1 MPSSPQALNKYRKSG
16 IIRNRTY
23 QPETQLRRWRAET
36 EKWVNKA
43 EACRREGAR
52 CVVRPQT
59 ARRVMGTIEAM
70 AAAEPHIARGC
81 WCDPWPMAQMYVCT
95 KVQPVTGL
103 QERLHIGDSGKNE
116 VRHRTLN
123 EIVEGI
129 ARLGEDVAE
138 ADIAFAI
145 YQANREVD
153 VLFGRVDEHSLSVFP
168 WSDADLNADA
178 ADVLSGPPPFPL
190 AAAPSSSRPPL
201 GPLKPVRE
209 GDAEWEALGFD
220 YLRHLE
226 KVRSSQLVVAQA
238 AQVAAQAIQA
248 GEAEVEASQA
258 GEAAQA
264 GEAEAEAETE
274 GQAAEEAAA
283 EEEEGEV
290 AEAEPMATAVV
301 IGPGG
306 DSSLPLL
313 PADMVE
319 VIPPQFGA
327 LSFAGDAPLSGDE
340 EDLAALAT
348 SPRRSAAA
356 AAGRG
361 GGGGSAVVLG
371 AAAASAPV
379 GRWSAAHKSPRP
391 TIANSRPI
399 VPRLELE
406 LQLMAESMTEAR
418 QRHPTSERDVYD
430 TAQLLYLQKV
440 EQIFSGR
447 SSTPPDLHRLR
458 PNRTSAAAL
467 QQVAAESARFAQRA
481 ALDGQR
487 RAGSSSQVAGAGSS
501 SQVAAARLPVPLPAI
516 APQAGGLDQE
526 VAVRMLA
533 GGAPS
538 TAAAPATVASV
549 PLTPGSGLPMAAA
562 MPLCTPADGL
572 PLVSSVTLL
581 PPPMPPPPM
590 PPPPM
595 SPPDATLNAATGSP
609 LLPSL
614 LLPLPSLLPPLPP
627 PAPNMPATSA
637 MPSAMLFG
645 PQPPVPS
652 AALAATLASISSFS
666 LPGPSQLQVGSSKRK
681 VAGASWSTTY
691 NKKARECEVCVSRD
705 EVLGG
710 IGVKCI
716 PLRILDRLARS
727 DALTHPVRPT
737 GGRAQRTAD
746 QVRRE
751 VLAQWPAGKAT
762 ITLPAAE
769 REPDGTEA

>member
-1 MPSSPQALNKYRKSG
+1 
-16 IIRNRTY
+16 
-23 QPETQLRRWRAET
+23 
-36 EKWVNKA
+36 
-43 EACRREGAR
+43 
-52 CVVRPQT
+52 
-59 ARRVMGTIEAM
+59 
-70 AAAEPHIARGC
+70 
-81 WCDPWPMAQMYVCT
+81 
-95 KVQPVTGL
+95 
-103 QERLHIGDSGKNE
+103 
-116 VRHRTLN
+116 
-123 EIVEGI
+123 
-129 ARLGEDVAE
+129 
-138 ADIAFAI
+138 
-145 YQANREVD
+145 
-153 VLFGRVDEHSLSVFP
+153 
-168 WSDADLNADA
+168 
-178 ADVLSGPPPFPL
+178 
-190 AAAPSSSRPPL
+190 
-201 GPLKPVRE
+201 
-209 GDAEWEALGFD
+209 
-220 YLRHLE
+220 
-226 KVRSSQLVVAQA
+226 
-238 AQVAAQAIQA
+238 
-248 GEAEVEASQA
+248 
-258 GEAAQA
+258 
-264 GEAEAEAETE
+264 
-274 GQAAEEAAA
+274 
-283 EEEEGEV
+283 
-290 AEAEPMATAVV
+290 
-301 IGPGG
+301 
-306 DSSLPLL
+306 
-313 PADMVE
+313 
-319 VIPPQFGA
+319 
-327 LSFAGDAPLSGDE
+327 
-340 EDLAALAT
+340 
-348 SPRRSAAA
+348 
-356 AAGRG
+356 
-361 GGGGSAVVLG
+361 
-371 AAAASAPV
+371 
-379 GRWSAAHKSPRP
+379 
-391 TIANSRPI
+391 
-399 VPRLELE
+399 
-406 LQLMAESMTEAR
+406 MAESMTEAR

-447 SSTPPDLHRLR
+447 SSTPPDLRRLR

-487 RAGSSSQVAGAGSS
+487 RAGSSS
-501 SQVAAARLPVPLPAI
+501 
-516 APQAGGLDQE
+516 QAGGLDQE

-716 PLRILDRLARS
+716 LAHS
-727 DALTHPVRPT
+727 RPS
-737 GGRAQRTAD
+737 RAQ
-746 QVRRE
+746 
-751 VLAQWPAGKAT
+751 
-762 ITLPAAE
+762 
-769 REPDGTEA
+769 